1 MSSLHWLI
9 LIPYYFFSALSFF
22 LLFSVICRVVRA
34 SISANPIAITAVV
47 AGLVA
52 TAAPLLSGATEL
64 ADYSWPGM
72 LALFAISMVLAL
84 VDTILKGSLS
94 LPADAELEDV

>member
-1 MSSLHWLI
+1 VSSLHWLV

-22 LLFSVICRVVRA
+22 LLFSVICRLVRA
-34 SISANPIAITAVV
+34 PVSANPMAITAIL

-52 TAAPLLSGATEL
+52 TAAPLLSGMTSL
-64 ADYSWPGM
+64 ANYSWPGM
-72 LALFAISMVLAL
+72 LGLFAISMVLAL
-84 VDTILKGSLS
+84 ADSLLKASLS